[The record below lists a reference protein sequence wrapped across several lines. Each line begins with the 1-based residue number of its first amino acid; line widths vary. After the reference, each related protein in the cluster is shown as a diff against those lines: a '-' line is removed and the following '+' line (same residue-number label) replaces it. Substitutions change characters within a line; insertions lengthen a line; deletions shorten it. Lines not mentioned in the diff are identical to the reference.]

1 VERETVLRGVRRGGI
16 HSSQDPVTP
25 LLSLLLALAL
35 PPRSGTE
42 LVQQMHD
49 RYAGKWY
56 GALTFVQTTTFPDG
70 RVETWYEA
78 MTVPGKLRIDIA
90 PLTERNVILFSG
102 DSIYQWQK
110 GVAGAARPFVHPL
123 LVLGFDVY
131 GQPVDR
137 TLGQLRSIGYDLTKI
152 HADSWQGRPVWV
164 VGADSGDLRT
174 KQFWVDQERLVFV
187 RSLELVGRETK
198 VVSEIQFNRYRPLGQ
213 GWIAP
218 EVQMFRDGKLVMKEE
233 YEQVR
238 TDLPLPADLWDA
250 GKFPPATWM
259 Q

>member
-1 VERETVLRGVRRGGI
+1 V
-16 HSSQDPVTP
+16 SP
-25 LLSLLLALAL
+25 LLTLLVALIA

-42 LVQQMHD
+42 LVRQMHD

-56 GALTFVQTTTFPDG
+56 QSLTFVQTTTFPDG

-90 PLTERNVILFSG
+90 PLAERNVILFSG

-110 GVAGAARPFVHPL
+110 GEARPGRPFIHPL
-123 LVLGFDVY
+123 LVLGFDLY
-131 GQPVDR
+131 GQPVER
-137 TLGQLRSIGYDLTKI
+137 TLEQLTGLGYDLTKI
-152 HADSWQGRPVWV
+152 HAESWQGRPVWV
-164 VGADSGDLRT
+164 VGADSGDAHT

-218 EVQMFRDGKLVMKEE
+218 EVMMFRDGKLQMKEE

-238 TDLPLPADLWDA
+238 TDLRVPTDLWDA
-250 GKFPPATWM
+250 AKFQPATWM
-259 Q
+259 N